1 MARLKDIAI
10 NAGVMLGSLLISLL
24 FCELVLFRFVLLPSD
39 VPANA
44 FDNGLIRYAPLQSGI
59 WRVRNEIA
67 APYAINRQGWNSGVG
82 DYALARRPG
91 VMRVAVVGDSM
102 VEAMQV
108 PHDRSMSD
116 RLSVD
121 LSRDGHPVEV
131 YRLGIGGAPM
141 SQYLLMMEREVV
153 RYRPDWIVVLIIHND
168 FDESFE
174 FVQGRY
180 TSSFLKLRMVDG
192 KVAEE
197 VAPVAWRPGA
207 ADWVRRTAIARY
219 MYYRWQVHVGA
230 LRDLF
235 LGPARAATGRYEAN
249 IDVDAVLRQMP
260 DVKTATDYL
269 FARMQA
275 VAQSHGARL
284 LLAIDGV
291 RGALYTNEESQ
302 ALALNKM
309 CSDLAQRRG
318 IPFLD
323 LHPVFRDEWN
333 ASHRR
338 FEFEHDGHWNEYGHA
353 VAARAVARFITEHP

>member
-1 MARLKDIAI
+1 MARLKNIAI
-10 NAGVMLGSLLISLL
+10 NAGLMLGSLLIGLL
-24 FCELVLFRFVLLPSD
+24 LCELVLFRFFLLPSD

-44 FDNGLIRYAPLQSGI
+44 FDKGLIRYAPLQSGI

-67 APYAINRQGWNSGVG
+67 APYASNRQGWNSGVG
-82 DYALARRPG
+82 DYAVARRPG

-108 PHDRSMSD
+108 PHDRSMAD
-116 RLSVD
+116 RLAVD
-121 LSRDGHPVEV
+121 LSRDSHPAEV
-131 YRLGIGGAPM
+131 YRFGIGGAPM
-141 SQYLLMMEREVV
+141 SQYLNMVEREVV
-153 RYRPDWIVVLIIHND
+153 RYHPDWIVVLLVHND

-174 FVQGRY
+174 FVQGHY
-180 TSSFLKLRMVDG
+180 TSSFLKLRIADG
-192 KVAEE
+192 KVAGEI
-197 VAPVAWRPGA
+197 APAPWRPGT

-230 LRDLF
+230 LRDLL
-235 LGPARAATGRYEAN
+235 LGPAQAATGRYEAN

-260 DVKTATDYL
+260 DVKTATEYL

-291 RGALYTNEESQ
+291 RLALYTNEESQ
-302 ALALNKM
+302 ALALNQM
-309 CSDLAQRRG
+309 CADLAQRHG

-333 ASHRR
+333 ARHRR
-338 FEFEHDGHWNEYGHA
+338 FEFDHDAHWNEYGHT
-353 VAARAVARFITEHP
+353 VVARAIARFITEHP